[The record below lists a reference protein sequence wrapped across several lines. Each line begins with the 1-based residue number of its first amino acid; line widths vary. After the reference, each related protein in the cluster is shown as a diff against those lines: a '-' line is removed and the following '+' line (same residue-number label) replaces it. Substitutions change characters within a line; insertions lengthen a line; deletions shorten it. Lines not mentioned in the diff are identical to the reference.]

1 MIFLT
6 KLTKF
11 TKSYLCILDFRTEG
25 GMLISEG
32 CEKMWRWKDKYK
44 LISGGGGGGGGGGG
58 VVRRKVKSRYI
69 NGGESK
75 V

>member
-32 CEKMWRWKDKYK
+32 CEKVWRWKDKYK
-44 LISGGGGGGGGGGG
+44 LISGGGGEELGG
-58 VVRRKVKSRYI
+58 K
-69 NGGESK
+69 
-75 V
+75 

>member
-32 CEKMWRWKDKYK
+32 CEKVWRWKDKYK
-44 LISGGGGGGGGGGG
+44 LISGGGGGGGGGG
-58 VVRRKVKSRYI
+58 VRRKVKSRYI

>member
-32 CEKMWRWKDKYK
+32 CEKVWRWKDKYK
-44 LISGGGGGGGGGGG
+44 LISGGGGGGGG
-58 VVRRKVKSRYI
+58 VRRKVKSRYI

>member
-25 GMLISEG
+25 GMLINEG
-32 CEKMWRWKDKYK
+32 CEKVWRWKDKYK
-44 LISGGGGGGGGGGG
+44 LISGGGGG
-58 VVRRKVKSRYI
+58 VRRKVKSRYI

>member
-44 LISGGGGGGGGGGG
+44 LISGGGGGGGGGG
-58 VVRRKVKSRYI
+58 VRRKVKSRYI